1 MYVVLLWPPLLTILS
16 SAPSFLIL
24 EHLRYELNF
33 LFQLRKLPQFLYSS
47 GINSNGEYSIDNLEA
62 HSMVDIN

>member
-24 EHLRYELNF
+24 ERLRYELNF

-47 GINSNGEYSIDNLEA
+47 GINANREYSIDNLEA